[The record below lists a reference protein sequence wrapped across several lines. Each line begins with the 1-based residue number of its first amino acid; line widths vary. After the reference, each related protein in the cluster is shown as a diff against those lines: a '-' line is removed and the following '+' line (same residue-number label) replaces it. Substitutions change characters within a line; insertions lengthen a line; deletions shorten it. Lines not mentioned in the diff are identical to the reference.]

1 MNDFNLNSVGLAHRL
16 PSPQIIHPA
25 PAPSV
30 WSFQME
36 PGPQYTSSMGV
47 GKDKA
52 VRAFRLAKM

>member
-1 MNDFNLNSVGLAHRL
+1 MNDFNLNSVGLNHRL

-36 PGPQYTSSMGV
+36 PGPQYTSSMHASALNRISDG
-47 GKDKA
+47 
-52 VRAFRLAKM
+52 LIL